1 LEPVEPTLEEL
12 GIDKKLSSRSRHKDR
27 VERAVVRAAL
37 RRRAAGADIT

>member
-1 LEPVEPTLEEL
+1 MPETM
-12 GIDKKLSSRSRHKDR
+12 KHKDR